1 MTKLDKKYLKE
12 VCKLGGG
19 TFACSYLGMEAGG
32 AECLKGTSFQR
43 IIDQRRAEK
52 SMWAMG
58 DNCSG
63 HPDFKLTQETIN

>member
-1 MTKLDKKYLKE
+1 MSKINENHLKN

-19 TFACSYLGMEAGG
+19 AFTCSYLMMGAEG
-32 AECLKGTSFQR
+32 AECSKGTGFQR

-52 SMWAMG
+52 SMRAMG

-63 HPDFKLTQETIN
+63 PPKFESMQETVN